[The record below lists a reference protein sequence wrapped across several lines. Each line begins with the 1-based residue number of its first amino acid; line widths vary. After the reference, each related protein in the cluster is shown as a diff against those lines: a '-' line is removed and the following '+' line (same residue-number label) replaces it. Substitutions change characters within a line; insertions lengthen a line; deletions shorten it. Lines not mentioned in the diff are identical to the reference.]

1 MLHITVSLNH
11 SFLDWFYYAR
21 PAVDETL
28 DTYIEK
34 KHKKKSPRP
43 QSFHEIQMPKIFRLR
58 RIESKKTS
66 TIFDYVTPGQHLS
79 SVSFF
84 SSWLT
89 DALSQLADHAVV
101 AKHGYF
107 LRRPGN

>member
-34 KHKKKSPRP
+34 KHKKKAHDPNLSTRSEC
-43 QSFHEIQMPKIFRLR
+43 QKFLRLR